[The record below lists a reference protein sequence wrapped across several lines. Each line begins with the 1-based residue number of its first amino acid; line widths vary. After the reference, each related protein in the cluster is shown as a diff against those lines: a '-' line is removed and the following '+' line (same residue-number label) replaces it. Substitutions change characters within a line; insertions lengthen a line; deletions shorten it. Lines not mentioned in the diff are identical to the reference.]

1 MRLYLKQYA
10 NYIFLYHFA
19 FILQI
24 KCTAEK
30 KGIGQEGQAK
40 NLPLPA

>member
-24 KCTAEK
+24 KSTAEK
-30 KGIGQEGQAK
+30 RGQAK
-40 NLPLPA
+40 NIPLPA